1 MNACV
6 LTIGNELLQGFTVDT
21 NSTWIGKKLLS
32 YDIYVKKKISI
43 PDEHDVIIS
52 ETRKILNEKF
62 DYFFI
67 TGGLGPTHDDVTK
80 KAFCELF
87 SDEIYLDENYLN
99 ELKNKFANKTKKFP
113 EINKSQAMLLKKS
126 EPIKNLHGSALGLH
140 YIHEKTKLFIMPG
153 VPFEMKHMMER
164 TIIPKYINKKTNNNI
179 ISINTTG
186 IMESQLAE
194 KIEPL
199 IKKYSNIC
207 NFAFLPS
214 YKGVSFRLHF
224 NKNSNKTNDIINEFN
239 NKMKPYS
246 YGFNDETL
254 EYKVGSLLIKNKLTV
269 ATAES
274 CTGGLIGKLLTD
286 NPGSS
291 KYFLGSIT
299 AYDNKLKTKLLGVP
313 KEIIKSNGAV
323 SEKVALHMVE
333 GIRKNTQA
341 DIGIS
346 TTGISG
352 PTGKTDQKPLGLVYI
367 GLSNKNISKVKK
379 FTFAFNRDIHRKIT
393 SYIALHMLKLMVEN
407 EN

>member
-6 LTIGNELLQGFTVDT
+6 LTIGNELLQGFTLDT

-32 YDIYVKKKISI
+32 YGIHIKKMISI
-43 PDEHDVIIS
+43 PDEHNVIIN
-52 ETRKILNEKF
+52 ETHKILNEKF
-62 DYFFI
+62 DYIFI

-80 KAFCELF
+80 KAFCEFF
-87 SDEIYLDENYLN
+87 SDEMYLDENYLN
-99 ELKNKFANKTKKFP
+99 ELKKKIITKTKEFP
-113 EINKSQAMLLKKS
+113 EINKSQAMLLRKG
-126 EPIKNLHGSALGLH
+126 EPIKNLHGSALGIH
-140 YIHEKTKLFIMPG
+140 YVYGKTKLFIMPG
-153 VPFEMKHMMER
+153 VPFEMQYMMEK

-179 ISINTTG
+179 VSINTTG

-194 KIEPL
+194 KIDPL
-199 IKKYSNIC
+199 IKKYSKIC

-224 NKNSNKTNDIINEFN
+224 KKTSKKINDIINEFN
-239 NKMKPYS
+239 NEMKPYS
-246 YGFNDETL
+246 YGYNDETL
-254 EYKVGSLLIKNKLTV
+254 EYKLGNLLIKNKLTV

-299 AYDNKLKTKLLGVP
+299 AYDNKLKTQLLGVP
-313 KEIIKSNGAV
+313 EKIIKSNGAV
-323 SEKVALHMVE
+323 SEQVALHMVE
-333 GIRKNTQA
+333 GLRSKTQA

-352 PTGKTDQKPLGLVYI
+352 PNGGTDQKPLGLVYI
-367 GLSNKNISKVKK
+367 GLSNKNVSKVKK
-379 FTFAFNRDIHRKIT
+379 FIFSFDRDIHRKIT
-393 SYIALHMLKLMVEN
+393 SYIALHMVKLMIEN